1 MLSYFCISWNCY
13 FFRLGVTFFIYACCD
28 WNCINRVE
36 TNGYTRDFLKYTTS
50 CVNILFFLSTHFEL
64 RLYSVFQNIWESL
77 GYRYYATWSKI
88 ENWARGIVMQFY
100 EATCISALL
109 VKAGLKSNVDT
120 CYNFQVVASGNFDS
134 QT

>member
-1 MLSYFCISWNCY
+1 
-13 FFRLGVTFFIYACCD
+13 
-28 WNCINRVE
+28 
-36 TNGYTRDFLKYTTS
+36 
-50 CVNILFFLSTHFEL
+50 
-64 RLYSVFQNIWESL
+64 
-77 GYRYYATWSKI
+77 
-88 ENWARGIVMQFY
+88 MQFY